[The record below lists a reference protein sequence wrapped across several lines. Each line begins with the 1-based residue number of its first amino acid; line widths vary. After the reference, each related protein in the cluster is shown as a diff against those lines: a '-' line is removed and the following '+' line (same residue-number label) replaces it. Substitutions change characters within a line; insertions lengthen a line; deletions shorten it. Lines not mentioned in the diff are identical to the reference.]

1 MFSVWLHVP
10 ARLACATRH
19 PITCPLAGSVLA
31 PARYTAPQACVSQH
45 QLPNWPP
52 RCLPPPA
59 FLLPRGPW
67 AWWAWP
73 HQPGFPGP
81 EEGHWVGRCCLSI
94 WRRRAAPPPTVSH
107 PGDGQVKWALLQTWE
122 ECVVVSKHLRSRSG
136 SSWKEPAC
144 QGRARPPRPSKA
156 PPSPPRSLG
165 KAQEVDPPAPIIC
178 GL

>member
-1 MFSVWLHVP
+1 MVACPSQAGMCHTTPHHLSTGRLCPGPSPVHGSSGLRVPTPAPQLASTLPASPSFSPPTGPLG
-10 ARLACATRH
+10 
-19 PITCPLAGSVLA
+19 LAGLA
-31 PARYTAPQACVSQH
+31 PSARVVQALRRVT
-45 QLPNWPP
+45 
-52 RCLPPPA
+52 
-59 FLLPRGPW
+59 G
-67 AWWAWP
+67 
-73 HQPGFPGP
+73 
-81 EEGHWVGRCCLSI
+81 WVGAVCPSGGGGQP
-94 WRRRAAPPPTVSH
+94 PPPTVSH
-107 PGDGQVKWALLQTWE
+107 PGDGRVKWALLQTWE

>member
-1 MFSVWLHVP
+1 MSQPGWHVP
-10 ARLACATRH
+10 HDTPSPVHWPALSWPQPGTRLLRPAC
-19 PITCPLAGSVLA
+19 
-31 PARYTAPQACVSQH
+31 
-45 QLPNWPP
+45 PNTSSPTGLHAA
-52 RCLPPPA
+52 CLPQLFSSHGAP
-59 FLLPRGPW
+59 GPGGLG
-67 AWWAWP
+67 P
-73 HQPGFPGP
+73 ISQGCPGP

-94 WRRRAAPPPTVSH
+94 WRRRAAPLPTVSH
-107 PGDGQVKWALLQTWE
+107 PGDGRVKWALLQTWE

-156 PPSPPRSLG
+156 PPSPPHSLG